1 MKIVLVAQEN
11 PIHLLRS
18 PSLLMHHTNE
28 IASSIPQTMRAWQFE
43 GTSPTLE
50 ANLKLNRSAP
60 LPRGAD
66 ALKTDQV
73 LVKVL
78 VASLNAIDFKAA
90 ELPVVGRLITG
101 SPATPGM
108 DFAGRVVA
116 LGPNS
121 KKAQHTNL
129 EVGQMVYG
137 RLDDP
142 TKFGTAA
149 EYTIVPRV
157 GCVPIPSGVSVNDA
171 AAATST
177 GLTAYQAIVPK
188 IKGNSGER
196 VFINGGSGGVGTF
209 AIQIAKAMRCYVVT
223 TCSTPNVELC
233 RSLGA
238 DKVIDYKQK
247 DVISEIKK
255 MEKFDLVVDN
265 VGFPADLYW
274 HTPSFTKHGAP
285 YVQVG
290 APAINVG
297 FLLGNL
303 YKQIWPGWLGGGKR
317 PWEFM
322 GVTNKSE
329 DFAQLSKW
337 MQDGKVRSIVDVV
350 FDMEDKGP
358 VRGYERVRS
367 GRARGKVLVKIA
379 EE

>member
-1 MKIVLVAQEN
+1 
-11 PIHLLRS
+11 
-18 PSLLMHHTNE
+18 
-28 IASSIPQTMRAWQFE
+28 MRAWQFD

-50 ANLKLNRSAP
+50 ANLQLNRDAP
-60 LPRGAD
+60 LPSGAD
-66 ALKTDQV
+66 SLKTDQV

-116 LGPNS
+116 VGPSS
-121 KKAQHTNL
+121 KKTQQTNL
-129 EVGQMVYG
+129 EVGQLVYG
-137 RLDDP
+137 RLDGP
-142 TKFGTAA
+142 TKFGTTA
-149 EYTIVPRV
+149 EYTIVPRN
-157 GCVPIPSGVSVNDA
+157 GCVPIPSGVSVNNA
-171 AAATST
+171 AAVTTT

-196 VFINGGSGGVGTF
+196 VFINGGSGGVGTY
-209 AIQIAKAMRCYVVT
+209 AIQIAKAIGCYVVT
-223 TCSTPNVELC
+223 TCSTSNVELC

-238 DKVIDYKQK
+238 DEVIDYKQK
-247 DVISEIKK
+247 DVISELKK
-255 MEKFDLVVDN
+255 MDEFDLVVDN

-274 HTPSFTKHGAP
+274 QTPSFTKSGAP

-290 APAINVG
+290 APAITPG

-303 YKQIWPGWLGGGKR
+303 FKQIWPGWLGGGKR

-322 GVTNKSE
+322 GVASRPE

-337 MQDGKVRSIVDVV
+337 MSEGKIRSIVDEVY
-350 FDMEDKGP
+350 DMEDKGP